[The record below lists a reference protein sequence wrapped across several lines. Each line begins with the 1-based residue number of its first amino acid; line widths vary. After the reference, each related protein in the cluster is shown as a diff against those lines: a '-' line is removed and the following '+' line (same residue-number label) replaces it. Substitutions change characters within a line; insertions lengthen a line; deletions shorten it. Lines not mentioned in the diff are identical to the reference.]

1 MKYLFTS
8 ESVTEGHPDKVS
20 DAISDGILDAILAQD
35 PKARVALETAVKS
48 NFVLLFGEVTTTAKV
63 DYEQVARDVV
73 KKIGYTNPNS
83 NFSYDTFRVEI
94 QINQQSSD
102 IALGVDSTENKEQG
116 AGDQGI
122 MFGYASNETDSKM
135 PLAIDLAHKLAQRLA
150 YVRKNSIIKD
160 LGPDGKT
167 QVTVIYDE
175 NHKVVGIDSVVLSTQ
190 HADTKDLETLKKEV
204 KEHIFNVV
212 IDPNL
217 LSETTKYYINPT
229 GRFVIGGPE
238 GDSGL
243 TGRKIIV
250 DTYGGYARHGG
261 GAFSGKDASKVDRSA
276 AYMARY
282 LAKNIV
288 ASGIADKCEI
298 QLAYAIGV
306 ARPVSI
312 YLDTFNTEKVDKMLI
327 LETIKNNFD
336 LSPNGIITYLDLLK
350 PVYSKTSAYGHFGK
364 ENEGFTWENTNK
376 IDLFKSLM

>member
-73 KKIGYTNPNS
+73 KNIGYTNPNS

-217 LSETTKYYINPT
+217 LSETTKYYVNPT

-261 GAFSGKDASKVDRSA
+261 GAFSGKDATKVDRSA
-276 AYMARY
+276 NYMARY

-288 ASGIADKCEI
+288 ASGIASKCEV
-298 QLAYAIGV
+298 QLAYVIGQPE
-306 ARPVSI
+306 PVS
-312 YLDTFNTEKVDKMLI
+312 LRVDTFNTSSISEKTMVDAI
-327 LETIKNNFD
+327 LKHVD
-336 LSPNGIITYLDLLK
+336 LTPKGIIERFNLKSPIYEPLTY
-350 PVYSKTSAYGHFGK
+350 YGHVGR
-364 ENEGFTWENTNK
+364 EDLNVGWELLD
-376 IDLFKSLM
+376 IVAIFKNL